1 MKSLQTEEEILAE
14 ANSIPRPIKVPSV
27 VIGYFGD
34 LIKQIAHIKIIK
46 IINMIKINDSVLEC
60 SSSHKDPKDTASVH
74 NPT

>member
-14 ANSIPRPIKVPSV
+14 ANSIPRPIKIPPV

-34 LIKQIAHIKIIK
+34 LIKQMANIKV
-46 IINMIKINDSVLEC
+46 NDYVLGH
-60 SSSHKDPKDTASVH
+60 SSSQKDPKDTASVH

>member
-1 MKSLQTEEEILAE
+1 MKSLRTEEEILAE
-14 ANSIPRPIKVPSV
+14 AKSIPRPIKVPSV

-34 LIKQIAHIKIIK
+34 LIKQMALIKIIK
-46 IINMIKINDSVLEC
+46 INKINDSVLGC

>member
-1 MKSLQTEEEILAE
+1 MKSHQSEEEILAE

-34 LIKQIAHIKIIK
+34 LIKQMANIKV
-46 IINMIKINDSVLEC
+46 NDSVLGR
-60 SSSHKDPKDTASVH
+60 SSSHKDPKDTASVR

>member
-1 MKSLQTEEEILAE
+1 MKSLQSEEEILAE
-14 ANSIPRPIKVPSV
+14 ANSIPRPIKVPTV

-34 LIKQIAHIKIIK
+34 LIKQMAL
-46 IINMIKINDSVLEC
+46 IKINDSVLGC

>member
-1 MKSLQTEEEILAE
+1 MKSLRTEEEILAE

-34 LIKQIAHIKIIK
+34 LIKQIA
-46 IINMIKINDSVLEC
+46 NIKINDSVLEC

>member
-1 MKSLQTEEEILAE
+1 MNKSADDILTE

-27 VIGYFGD
+27 VIGYFAD
-34 LIKQIAHIKIIK
+34 LITNSALI
-46 IINMIKINDSVLEC
+46 MVNDSVLER

>member
-34 LIKQIAHIKIIK
+34 LIKQIA
-46 IINMIKINDSVLEC
+46 NIKINDSVLGRSC
-60 SSSHKDPKDTASVH
+60 DRKDPKDTASVH